1 MPTLR
6 EHILLLDRPH
16 VWAYPAT
23 TYDVVDPGDNFP
35 TPAWWRSVVYVDRGA
50 GVVRLRM
57 KAARVIFT
65 VDDGLPGSTENTYTL
80 ETGTEGVVQV
90 YDLASSA
97 LPAERVG
104 QNIEVTPTLP
114 STNGRDYSW
123 ELVSKSGDPRVLTLV
138 NTGFAAPMGVDN
150 IPIEFRES
158 GTPVAPLD
166 GATYTLD
173 LYFWHTS

>member
-6 EHILLLDRPH
+6 EHTLLLDRPN
-16 VWAYPAT
+16 VWVYPAT
-23 TYDVVDPGDNFP
+23 TYDVADPGDNFP

-65 VDDGLPGSTENTYTL
+65 VGAGIDNYTL
-80 ETGTEGVVQV
+80 DAGTEGVSAI
-90 YDLASSA
+90 YDLA
-97 LPAERVG
+97 PTRIG
-104 QNIEVTPTLP
+104 QNVVVTPTMP
-114 STNGRDYSW
+114 STNGRDYAF
-123 ELVSKSGDPRVLTLV
+123 ELVSKVGDARNLTLV
-138 NTGFAAPMGVDN
+138 NTGFAAPTGVDV
-150 IPIEFRES
+150 IPIEFRVS

-173 LYFWHTS
+173 LYFWSTS